1 MERSHHY
8 GQYYASSSDLS
19 ELMSALIDAYLV
31 FRIRT
36 GGDRTAFA
44 RLYDKHVRPLY
55 RFVYAKVSGREVAE
69 DIVSEVFLDIWRLLS
84 QPGVDIKSFR
94 GLLYKIARRKVVDVY
109 RRDRRRPTERL
120 QEAVVTDE
128 GEAAT
133 TLSEKELSDR
143 GKGHERTEVQADV
156 ALLLRQIKKLKED
169 YQDVLLLRLV
179 EDLSFPEIAQALDK
193 THANVRVIY
202 HRATALLK
210 NFIDD

>member
-1 MERSHHY
+1 
-8 GQYYASSSDLS
+8 
-19 ELMSALIDAYLV
+19 MSALIDAYLV

>member
-1 MERSHHY
+1 
-8 GQYYASSSDLS
+8 
-19 ELMSALIDAYLV
+19 MSALIDAYLV

-84 QPGVDIKSFR
+84 QPGADIKSFR
-94 GLLYKIARRKVVDVY
+94 GLLYKIARRKVIDVY

>member
-1 MERSHHY
+1 
-8 GQYYASSSDLS
+8 
-19 ELMSALIDAYLV
+19 MSALIDAYLV

-69 DIVSEVFLDIWRLLS
+69 DIVSEVFLDIWRVLS
-84 QPGVDIKSFR
+84 QPGADIKSFR
-94 GLLYKIARRKVVDVY
+94 GLLYKIARHKIIDVY
-109 RRDRRRPTERL
+109 RRDKRRPVERL
-120 QEAVVTDE
+120 NDASVTDE
-128 GEAAT
+128 EGGAT
-133 TLSEKELSDR
+133 TLGEKELSDR
-143 GKGHERTEVQADV
+143 GKGHKQTEVQADV
-156 ALLLRQIKKLKED
+156 ALLLRHIKKLKED